1 MGGLIWEW
9 GPEMGDL
16 IWKGLEWGG
25 GGADMGGLI
34 WYGACNGGPVMGG
47 LGL

>member
-16 IWKGLEWGG
+16 IWKGLEW